1 MAITKD
7 NFIKAME
14 KCQGWEICASGTSGI
29 DLRLE
34 LPVKDRERA
43 NHAMIIAAAHGG
55 KIRTKKTEIGFGTF
69 TVEVKMKK
77 AKVAT
82 KQGAVEFGLL
92 REYAEKKLVTTP
104 YVLNMPS
111 SKEPDE
117 LMFINDVN
125 TFIKKINRPIDIEL
139 NGRMFKNICGTNKVH
154 GTPKAD
160 LVLVQLDKR
169 KKAFKEVAFIS
180 HKKGGMRPLAKAFQ
194 QYGGVSGRAGGEDT
208 ESGKISDNTLVK
220 AFLTDLAVFVQ
231 AKTGS
236 YVGKSN
242 VSAFRRLPASGSDF
256 GKSKALLG
264 QSIFGPNWTQGSTN
278 FGTDNVHC
286 IVQGKA
292 ILTKK
297 GSGPR
302 SYYVLSGE
310 AIHQPDPSWALGG
323 DTDPFRAVFAATFR
337 NGRRFVATVP
347 NGAGEKTV
355 TVTNMRAAIYP
366 YAFVVGRKAVVKI

>member
-7 NFIKAME
+7 KFIKAME
-14 KCQGWEICASGTSGI
+14 KCAGWEICASGTSGI

-34 LPVKDRERA
+34 LPVKDNERA
-43 NHAMIIAAAHGG
+43 NHAKIIAAAHGG
-55 KIRTKKTEIGFGTF
+55 TIRSKKTEINFGTF
-69 TVEVKMKK
+69 TVEVKRKM

-82 KQGAVEFGLL
+82 KQGPVEFGLL
-92 REYAEKKLVTTP
+92 REYQTKKLVTTD
-104 YVLNMPS
+104 YVLHTPS

-117 LMFINDVN
+117 ARFMNDVN

-139 NGRMFKNICGTNKVH
+139 NGKKFKNICGTNKVY

-180 HKKGGMRPLAKAFQ
+180 HKKGGGAKAFQ
-194 QYGGVSGRAGGEDT
+194 QYGGVSDKAGGGDDN
-208 ESGKISDNTLVK
+208 KIADNDLVK
-220 AFLTDLAVFVQ
+220 SFLADMAKFVQ

-236 YVGKSN
+236 YSGASN
-242 VSAFRRLPASGSDF
+242 VSAFRRLDADAVG
-256 GKSKALLG
+256 KALLG
-264 QSIFGPNWTQGSTN
+264 QSIFGPDWVQGSNT

-286 IVQGKA
+286 VFQGNA

-310 AIHQPDPSWALGG
+310 AIHPPKTDWALTGG
-323 DTDPFRAVFAATFR
+323 PKSTDPFRAVFAATFR
-337 NGRRFVATVP
+337 NGRRFVATV
-347 NGAGEKTV
+347 GGKTV
-355 TVTNMRAAIYP
+355 TVTNMRAGIYP
-366 YAFVVGRKAVVKI
+366 YDFVSSRRHVVEI

>member
-1 MAITKD
+1 VAITKD

-34 LPVKDRERA
+34 IPIKQSERA
-43 NHAMIIAAAHGG
+43 NHAKIIAAAHGG
-55 KIRTKKTEIGFGTF
+55 KIRTKKTEINFGTF
-69 TVEVKMKK
+69 TVEVKQKK

-82 KQGAVEFGLL
+82 KQGATEFGLL
-92 REYAEKKLVTTP
+92 REYQTKKLVTTT
-104 YVLNMPS
+104 YTLHTPS

-117 LMFINDVN
+117 ALFMNYVN

-139 NGRMFKNICGTNKVH
+139 NGKKFKNICGTNKVY

-180 HKKGGMRPLAKAFQ
+180 HKKGGGAKAFQ
-194 QYGGVSGRAGGEDT
+194 QYGGVSDRAGG
-208 ESGKISDNTLVK
+208 GISDNALVK
-220 AFLTDLAVFVQ
+220 SFLADLAVFVQ

-236 YVGKSN
+236 YSGASN
-242 VSAFRRLPASGSDF
+242 VSAFRRFPKTGA
-256 GKSKALLG
+256 SKALLG
-264 QSIFGPNWTQGSTN
+264 QSIFGPKWTQGSTT

-286 IVQGKA
+286 VFQGNA

-310 AIHQPDPSWALGG
+310 AIHPPKTDWALKA

-337 NGRRFVATVP
+337 NGRMVEARVNERA
-347 NGAGEKTV
+347 V
-355 TVTNMRAAIYP
+355 TVTNMRAGIYP
-366 YAFVVGRKAVVKI
+366 YDFVSSRRHVVEI